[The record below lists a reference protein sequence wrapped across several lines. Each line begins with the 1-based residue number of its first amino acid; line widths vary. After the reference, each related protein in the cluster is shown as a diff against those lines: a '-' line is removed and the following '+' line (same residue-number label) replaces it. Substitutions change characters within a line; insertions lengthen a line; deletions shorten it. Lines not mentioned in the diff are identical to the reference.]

1 MGVLFTPLAETDLED
16 IGDYIAQD
24 NPARALSF
32 IQEIRAQCQKI
43 GKSPLAYRARPELGD
58 EIRSCPFGHY
68 MILYCPQ
75 APDVLI
81 VRVLHGAM
89 DLMDLPRHMG
99 DEDT

>member
-1 MGVLFTPLAETDLED
+1 MRVLFTSLADTDLEE

-24 NPARALSF
+24 NPARALTF

-58 EIRSCPFGHY
+58 EIRSCPFGNY
-68 MILYCPQ
+68 VIIYCTQ

-89 DLMDLPRHMG
+89 ELRRHM
-99 DEDT
+99 DNENT